1 MFLDFLFKNNV
12 IRQVE
17 RKQKL
22 EGEVE
27 VLKKQ
32 QKVESEKI
40 IKDFAA
46 KKIALADS
54 IQAQI
59 GALQA
64 QIASLKNQKT
74 AQLELLDEQKKVTL
88 DKKIHDYDNQIIC
101 KRNKVKRLIRF
112 IDAEQQNMQDVINPD
127 APNAPAERHSIG
139 FNTEEKLEKKILLEE
154 NKKSSKRK

>member
-101 KRNKVKRLIRF
+101 KETK
-112 IDAEQQNMQDVINPD
+112 
-127 APNAPAERHSIG
+127 
-139 FNTEEKLEKKILLEE
+139 
-154 NKKSSKRK
+154 

>member
-101 KRNKVKRLIRF
+101 KRKKVKKELESF
-112 IDAEQQNMQDVINPD
+112 CVISLYLN
-127 APNAPAERHSIG
+127 S
-139 FNTEEKLEKKILLEE
+139 FLFT
-154 NKKSSKRK
+154 

>member
-54 IQAQI
+54 I
-59 GALQA
+59 QA

-127 APNAPAERHSIG
+127 APNAPAERHPIG